1 MKSLGEIDAAAYRAA
16 GVRPGRGALSSAPWG
31 PGEARWRGQGEL
43 ALSSGEAAG
52 SPGATVAR
60 SRVQIGSIAA

>member
-43 ALSSGEAAG
+43 ALPLAPLASVG
-52 SPGATVAR
+52 
-60 SRVQIGSIAA
+60 